1 MNNLLLNALKQIA
14 IARNI
19 KSYKDTSRE
28 ELLIALVKSNE
39 KITKL
44 LNDNDSNTEI
54 GETKNS
60 LTRSEVIFH
69 EKKQKNIEI
78 NFIKKNKFIII

>member
-1 MNNLLLNALKQIA
+1 MQNLSLNELKKIERMNNLLLNALKQIA

-44 LNDNDSNTEI
+44 
-54 GETKNS
+54 
-60 LTRSEVIFH
+60 
-69 EKKQKNIEI
+69 
-78 NFIKKNKFIII
+78 